1 MTTSPADATVPV
13 RRPRPRI
20 RGLDALRGFALCG
33 ILVSNIANSIL
44 HMQHIDP
51 GPHVPL
57 VPELLHSIVHQRF
70 FPIFSLLFG
79 VSFCFVL
86 EGAGNRASRP
96 RLVLVRRLV
105 FLLLLGIG
113 HSFLQP
119 GEALSVYA
127 AAGLVL
133 LLPASW
139 LPAWAVLALGFAV
152 LAVNPSGQIA
162 SAGCL
167 LIGCAVGR
175 FGVLDTLER
184 RGRQLAAVLAI
195 GAAVTAVALPMQ
207 LSDPLNSGFN
217 TSSAVAG
224 LGTAL
229 VYVAGFL
236 LLLRTPLGSV
246 LSRVFEP
253 LGRMALTHYVSATLL
268 VLLADQLL
276 ALDGSRKWGVM
287 FALAA
292 GIAVV
297 QWVFSWLWLRRF
309 RYGPLEWCWRCVTW
323 WRYVPNRR
331 MAA

>member
-1 MTTSPADATVPV
+1 MPSDLASEVVWSARRTGRVPDLFMLQQDWTDE
-13 RRPRPRI
+13 I
-20 RGLDALRGFALCG
+20 ARGLNAALRTTV
-33 ILVSNIANSIL
+33 I
-44 HMQHIDP
+44 
-51 GPHVPL
+51 
-57 VPELLHSIVHQRF
+57 
-70 FPIFSLLFG
+70 
-79 VSFCFVL
+79 
-86 EGAGNRASRP
+86 
-96 RLVLVRRLV
+96 
-105 FLLLLGIG
+105 
-113 HSFLQP
+113 
-119 GEALSVYA
+119 
-127 AAGLVL
+127 
-133 LLPASW
+133 
-139 LPAWAVLALGFAV
+139 
-152 LAVNPSGQIA
+152 
-162 SAGCL
+162 
-167 LIGCAVGR
+167 
-175 FGVLDTLER
+175 R

-207 LSDPLNSGFN
+207 LSDPLNNGFN

-276 ALDGSRKWGVM
+276 ALDESRKWGVM

-297 QWVFSWLWLRRF
+297 QWVFSRLWLRRF

-331 MAA
+331 VAA